1 MTLDNQLICTDKMA
15 VSASPR
21 TNTTSGSG
29 LSFSISRLL
38 EKASS
43 SDDAAAAAMDL
54 KPAVKNHKAADVLLN
69 RESPPDSPLDVD
81 DDMAEESDEDD
92 EDVKVHD
99 SGDEESTASRR
110 DDSKMADYSS
120 HPPHPSMG
128 IDWYALYALQQQQQ
142 HQHHQG
148 MIPSHLMQ
156 QHHNSGAGFAANRGG
171 PSGMLNAGSYLSY
184 PSTGPGSNATNNGS
198 AGAPAASYPGHP
210 PPHGLSSS
218 SQHSPL
224 SPASLHH
231 HHMNGGLNPAGIPNA
246 FAALLEA
253 TVFKDR
259 LAAGFPLARRIGHPY
274 QQRTPPKRKKPR
286 TSFTRLQVCELE
298 KRFHKQKYLAS
309 AERAAL
315 AKLLKMTD
323 AQVKTW
329 FQNRRTKWR
338 RQTAEEREAER
349 QAANRL
355 MLSIQ
360 AEAMTK
366 TLYPVTSVAPSQRSS
381 SSMQHDA
388 SQTTTGVQNNRSDLR
403 MSPTATSLNALQSLQ
418 PWAESTSSES
428 GGNRTATSPG
438 YHHHHH

>member
-69 RESPPDSPLDVD
+69 RESPPESPLDVD

-184 PSTGPGSNATNNGS
+184 PSTGPGSNPTNNGS
-198 AGAPAASYPGHP
+198 AGAPAAPYPGHP

-259 LAAGFPLARRIGHPY
+259 LAAG
-274 QQRTPPKRKKPR
+274 K
-286 TSFTRLQVCELE
+286 
-298 KRFHKQKYLAS
+298 KRF
-309 AERAAL
+309 RFF
-315 AKLLKMTD
+315 KL
-323 AQVKTW
+323 
-329 FQNRRTKWR
+329 FSRR
-338 RQTAEEREAER
+338 
-349 QAANRL
+349 
-355 MLSIQ
+355 
-360 AEAMTK
+360 
-366 TLYPVTSVAPSQRSS
+366 
-381 SSMQHDA
+381 
-388 SQTTTGVQNNRSDLR
+388 
-403 MSPTATSLNALQSLQ
+403 
-418 PWAESTSSES
+418 
-428 GGNRTATSPG
+428 
-438 YHHHHH
+438 